1 MFFCFKQKTVYGL
14 RISDWSSDVCSADL
28 VDPVEQSAEASDARR
43 TRHIE
48 NSRGATTSARTN
60 AVSNYREFRFA
71 PCSKQNLRPRA
82 GEHCRKMRTEPARC
96 TRYERRSPHQIP
108 RCRFHAYSLSLMS
121 LAYATI
127 VEKSMWEVRSRSEE

>member
-28 VDPVEQSAEASDARR
+28 VDPVEQSAEAIDARR

-48 NSRGATTSARTN
+48 NSRGATTSARTT
-60 AVSNYREFRFA
+60 AVRNYREFRFT

-82 GEHCRKMRTEPARC
+82 GEQCRNMRNIGTESCRD
-96 TRYERRSPHQIP
+96 S
-108 RCRFHAYSLSLMS
+108 RCRY
-121 LAYATI
+121 
-127 VEKSMWEVRSRSEE
+127 VEIAVVAGALNKYIKQQ